1 MGPSSLSS
9 WVRLIAG
16 TLAARGIDAEGL
28 LRRAGMPI
36 DRLEDPNARYPL
48 SAMHRLWMLA
58 TDATRDPCFGL
69 EVGRSWHPTTFHAL
83 GYSALACATLREALG
98 YVARY
103 CRVVSTG
110 ARIDIVDH
118 EGDVSIVLAS
128 RDHSPAQATEPA
140 VQAGLAALVILCRV
154 ARGGPVVPQRV
165 TLQQDNNPQAS
176 ARLREFF
183 GCVVEFS
190 ASQNALVFRASDLD
204 APLPTANPVLV
215 QISAQAL
222 ERYVARIPS
231 DTLAD
236 RVRSR
241 IIRLLP
247 SGPIGQEAVA
257 RSLDLSL
264 RSMQRK
270 LKEEGATF
278 RELLDDTRRR
288 LADQYAKDSTLSSSE
303 LAYLLGF
310 SEASSFRRALRR
322 WNVNSPSADA

>member
-9 WVRLIAG
+9 WVRLIAS
-16 TLAARGIDAEGL
+16 TLAARGIDAEAL
-28 LRRAGMPI
+28 LRRAGMPV

-48 SAMHRLWMLA
+48 SAMHRLWTLAIDA
-58 TDATRDPCFGL
+58 TDDPCFGID
-69 EVGRSWHPTTFHAL
+69 VGRSWHPTTFHAL

-110 ARIDIVDH
+110 ANVDVADYGG
-118 EGDVSIVLAS
+118 EVSVILAS
-128 RDHSPAQATEPA
+128 RDHSPAQASEAA

-165 TLQQDNNPQAS
+165 MLQQDNPQAL

-183 GCVVEFS
+183 GCAIEFN
-190 ASQNALVFRASDLD
+190 APQNALVFRADDLD
-204 APLPTANPVLV
+204 APLPTANPILV

-222 ERYVARIPS
+222 ERYVARIAC

-236 RVRSR
+236 SVRSR
-241 IIRLLP
+241 IIHLLP
-247 SGPIGQEAVA
+247 SGPVEQAAVA
-257 RSLDLSL
+257 RSLNLTL
-264 RSMQRK
+264 RTMQRK

-278 RELLDDTRRR
+278 RELFDDTRRR
-288 LADQYAKDSTLSSSE
+288 LADQYSKDSTLSSSE

-310 SEASSFRRALRR
+310 SEASSLRRAMKR
-322 WNVNSPSADA
+322 WNVNLNGLP